1 MSIITGI
8 RQAEISDVAKIAT
21 IHVECWREVY
31 TFMPDEV
38 QSQRGFEYRSRQW
51 QHWFETRPPGQAV
64 YVLEDGK
71 EVVGF
76 AVAKPNSDPAIDAIG
91 EFHACYIL
99 PEYRGGASG
108 PMAMQALAEF
118 LKSEALWPACVWA
131 FKSNPYRRI
140 YPALGCEPKVFRDRF
155 IAGVALPEIGYRVT
169 DFDKLMARLDRMRAS
184 AAQRQI
190 QSPRPQLLSSHL
202 PA

>member
-8 RQAEISDVAKIAT
+8 RQANLSDVVKIAS
-21 IHVECWREVY
+21 IHVGCWKEVY
-31 TFMPDEV
+31 SFMPDQV
-38 QSQRGFEYRSRQW
+38 QAQRGFDYRYRQW
-51 QHWFETRPPGQAV
+51 EHWFEERPTGQAV
-64 YVLEDGK
+64 FVLEACQK
-71 EVVGF
+71 VVGF
-76 AVAKPNSDPAIDAIG
+76 AVAKPNTDPAIDAPG

-99 PEYRGGASG
+99 PDYRGGSSG
-108 PMAMQALAEF
+108 PLAMRVLAEF

-140 YPALGCEPKVFRDRF
+140 YPALGCEPKVFRDRI
-155 IAGVALPEIGYRVT
+155 IAGIALPEIGYQVT
-169 DFDKLMARLDRMRAS
+169 DYDGLLNRLDRMRAS

-190 QSPRPQLLSSHL
+190 QSPRPQPLSSRL